1 MLKKTIDIEPLD
13 LIDVNHGTVYR
24 ASVQTERVQTDANF
38 SKIWLKT
45 FITTVTDISNAKMKV
60 AFWIIENLNSHNE
73 IPYTQRDIARLSGFS
88 LYTVTKAITA
98 LQRAGFLRK
107 IPRSRG
113 HGYMVNPNCLF
124 RGDYPDRMLMVKRF
138 ETCNQPQRTPEQEL
152 QEVNKSIDAANKV
165 LKKLTSKQSKLHEQ
179 ICEKQKEEEEEKIEE
194 FIRRQE
200 EEEKEYQEYEKRLE
214 EKVEAYFRKKEEE
227 ERKEAAEQ
235 TEEPQIQQAAEE
247 PDDTKRHQHE

>member
-107 IPRSRG
+107 IPPSRG
-113 HGYMVNPNCLF
+113 RGYMVNPNCLF

-179 ICEKQKEEEEEKIEE
+179 ICEKQKEEEEIEE